1 MENILI
7 PRRLEGRAERWK
19 IIIQRQIQQYIKNGC
34 VGDLYLVNT
43 PIEILPDNLIKV
55 GGSLTLNR
63 SKIKSLNKL
72 EYVEE
77 NVSLSETKL
86 QDLGNLK
93 HVGGRFLELRGTPI
107 SKIYTEEQ
115 IRSMVDVKRRVYI

>member
-1 MENILI
+1 MRDILI
-7 PRRLEGRAERWK
+7 PRRIEGRAERWK

-93 HVGGRFLELRGTPI
+93 HVGHSLWLR
-107 SKIYTEEQ
+107 YT
-115 IRSMVDVKRRVYI
+115 